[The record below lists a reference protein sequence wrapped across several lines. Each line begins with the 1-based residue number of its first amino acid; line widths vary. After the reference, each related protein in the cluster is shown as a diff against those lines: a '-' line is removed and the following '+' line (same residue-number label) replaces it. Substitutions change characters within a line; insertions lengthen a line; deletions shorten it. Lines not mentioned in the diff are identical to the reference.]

1 MNLII
6 NRTQADVD
14 RVFELASKGFANMTS
29 AEQAEWLAGMKG
41 AYNYTDLNRVET
53 AVQYLAEILGVAVTT
68 KTDWRVT
75 DVPTPSA
82 MTRYLN
88 NIRSLRKVNS
98 ALANTPAVPDSMT
111 NLTYKTANDIEQ
123 ILLDIEARINSW
135 LRCNEIFCGE
145 V

>member
-1 MNLII
+1 MNLIT

-14 RVFELASKGFANMTS
+14 RLTELASKGFANMT
-29 AEQAEWLAGMKG
+29 ATEKAEWLAGMKG

-53 AVQYLAEILGVAVTT
+53 AVRYLAELLGVTVTV
-68 KTDWRVT
+68 KTDWEVT
-75 DVPTPSA
+75 DIPSQTDMA
-82 MTRYLN
+82 RYLS

-98 ALANTPAVPDSMT
+98 ALSTTPSVPDSMA

-135 LRCNEIFCGE
+135 FRCNEIFCGE

>member
-1 MNLII
+1 MNLIT

-14 RVFELASKGFANMTS
+14 RVTELASKGFANMTS
-29 AEQAEWLAGMKG
+29 VEQAEWLAGMKG

-53 AVQYLAEILGVAVTT
+53 AVRYLAELLGVSVTVKTNWAVTDIPSQ
-68 KTDWRVT
+68 TDM
-75 DVPTPSA
+75 A
-82 MTRYLN
+82 RYLN

-98 ALANTPAVPDSMT
+98 ALSTTPSVPDSMT

-123 ILLDIEARINSW
+123 ILLDIEGRINSW
-135 LRCNEIFCGE
+135 FRCNEIFCGE